1 VTPVVVDTS
10 VAIKAVLEEPDS
22 DRADALFAAAA
33 RGSHRLVAP
42 ELLVYEFGNVLWKQ
56 VRRAVLTEA
65 EANYAIVRFPFD
77 QIDWL
82 PGHSLLPGAFQYAIR
97 YRLTVY
103 DAAFLSAATLLGVE
117 LITADRGLHRKVSG
131 NLPWVKLLH
140 ELPVPWP

>member
-22 DRADALFAAAA
+22 DRADAVFEAAA

-65 EANYAIVRFPFD
+65 EAKRAIERFPFN
-77 QIDWL
+77 QIDLL
-82 PGHSLLPGAFQYAIR
+82 PGHSLLPRAFAYTIR
-97 YRLTVY
+97 YGLTVY
-103 DAAFLSAATLLGVE
+103 DAAFLSAAALLDVE
-117 LITADRGLHRKVSG
+117 LITADRVLHRKVAG
-131 NLPWVKLLH
+131 HLPWVKLLH
-140 ELPVPWP
+140 ELPVSWP

>member
-1 VTPVVVDTS
+1 MTPVVVDTA

-22 DRADALFAAAA
+22 DRAEALFEAAA

-42 ELLVYEFGNVLWKQ
+42 ELMVYEFGNVLWKQ

-65 EANYAIVRFPFD
+65 EANHVIARFPFD

-97 YRLTVY
+97 YGLTVY

-117 LITADRGLHRKVSG
+117 LITADRVLHRKVAG
-131 NLPWVKLLH
+131 HLPWVKLLH